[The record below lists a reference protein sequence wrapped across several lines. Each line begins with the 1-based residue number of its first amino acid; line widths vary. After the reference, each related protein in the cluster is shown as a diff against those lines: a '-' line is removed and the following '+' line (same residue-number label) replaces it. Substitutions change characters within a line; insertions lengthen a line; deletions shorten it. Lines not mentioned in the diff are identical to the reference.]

1 MLWAVPLNSMVFP
14 LVLTPLLPGVKA
26 PPMRTVSE
34 GRLRDPLPLK
44 VRLKYVPAGT
54 DWLDEPAKVTVL
66 LLPAL
71 TVPEAVTVPE
81 TERVAEVATVKVAPL
96 PMVMLLQA
104 PLPDTE
110 GKNEVGQELFSY

>member
-26 PPMRTVSE
+26 PPMRTVSA

-81 TERVAEVATVKVAPL
+81 TERVAPDATPNVVPIPSPK
-96 PMVMLLQA
+96 LLQV
-104 PLPDTE
+104 PVLLMT
-110 GKNEVGQELFSY
+110 G